1 MAHDGLRFGVFLAPF
16 HRVGD
21 NPTLALGRDLELVQ
35 WLDHLGYD
43 EAWIGEHHSGGYE
56 IIASPE
62 VFIAAAAERTKRIM
76 LGTGVVSMPY
86 HHPLM
91 VAGRIIQLDHQTRGR
106 VMLGCGPGLLTSDAT
121 MLGIDPAKQRTRMQ
135 ESIEVILRL
144 FAGETITHECEWFTM
159 RNARLQVK
167 PYTLPRPQMAVA
179 SAVTPH
185 GATLAGRHGLGM
197 LCLAASVP
205 AGYDVLDVNWN
216 AAVKA
221 AAESGRTM
229 DRRDLRLVSPF
240 YIAETRAQALD
251 DVRWGFDKF
260 RHYNLQINPTGA
272 GILGGTL
279 EDMIARGGACIGTPD
294 DAVAHLQRFWDK
306 TGGFGCML
314 HLAINWAKFEN
325 MKRSYELFMRYVMP
339 KFAGYNE
346 WREQSLAWMGSNSG
360 EFSKARDAASK
371 QAIDKY
377 FGRAPG

>member
-1 MAHDGLRFGVFLAPF
+1 
-16 HRVGD
+16 
-21 NPTLALGRDLELVQ
+21 
-35 WLDHLGYD
+35 
-43 EAWIGEHHSGGYE
+43 
-56 IIASPE
+56 
-62 VFIAAAAERTKRIM
+62 
-76 LGTGVVSMPY
+76 
-86 HHPLM
+86 M

-106 VMLGCGPGLLTSDAT
+106 VMLGCGPGLLTSDAA
-121 MLGIDPAKQRTRMQ
+121 MLGIDPAKQRARMQ

-144 FAGETITHECEWFTM
+144 FAGETVTHECEWFTM
-159 RNARLQVK
+159 RNARLQLQ
-167 PYTLPRPQMAVA
+167 PYTLPRPHIAVA

-205 AGYDVLDVNWN
+205 AGYDVLDTNWG
-216 AAVKA
+216 AACKA
-221 AAESGRTM
+221 AAENGRTM
-229 DRRDLRLVSPF
+229 DRSDLRLVSPF
-240 YIAETRAQALD
+240 YIAETRAQALE

-260 RHYNLQINPTGA
+260 RHYNLQINPSGA

-294 DAVAHLQRFWDK
+294 DAVAHIQRFWDK

-314 HLAINWAKFEN
+314 HLAINWAKFEH

-346 WREQSLAWMGSNSG
+346 RREQSLAWMGSNSA

-377 FGRAPG
+377 FGRAAS